1 MGKKILCIIDTF
13 KIGGGAQ
20 TQLAG
25 LAVMLKKHGYD
36 VTAVSYHNVAPEQSF
51 EPYLTQNGI
60 DYICLKDANNMYQ
73 KFRGV
78 KQTIDSI
85 KPDTVIAYLD
95 GPTAICSILKMLGG
109 RFRLIVSERNVTQQL
124 NIKEFVKFQLYRFA
138 DRVVPNAFSQESFIK
153 NRFSFLANKVQTI
166 SNFVDTNRFQSSSVE
181 NVKPQKTLSMLVVA
195 RVNPQKNVLRFI
207 DTIDIL
213 RRKGLD
219 FHISWFG
226 QKSEDYYQQCI
237 SKIDSLGVGSYI
249 TFHAATKDIN
259 KIYSDSR
266 YDVFCL
272 PSLFEGCPNTVA
284 EAMSSGLPILCSNVC
299 DNAIYVENEIN
310 GFCFNPHDSINIA
323 ETIINFANLDNDRRL
338 QMREQSRQ
346 RAVALFSE
354 DSFLKKYLDIL

>member
-25 LAVMLKKHGYD
+25 LSVMLKKFGYD
-36 VTAVSYHNVAPEQSF
+36 VTAVSYHDVAPEQSF
-51 EPYLTQNGI
+51 EPYLTQNGVG
-60 DYICLKDANNMYQ
+60 YICLKDVNNMYQ

-78 KQTIDSI
+78 KQIIDSI
-85 KPDTVIAYLD
+85 KPDTVVAYLD
-95 GPTAICSILKMLGG
+95 GPTAICSILKILGG
-109 RFRLIVSERNVTQQL
+109 QFRLIVSERNVTQKL

-138 DRVVPNAFSQESFIK
+138 DKVVPNAFSQESFIK
-153 NRFSFLANKVQTI
+153 TRFSFLANKVQTI
-166 SNFVDTNRFQSSSVE
+166 SNFVDTNKFQCSSVIDVE
-181 NVKPQKTLSMLVVA
+181 SHKTLNILVVA

-207 DTIDIL
+207 DAIDIL
-213 RRKGLD
+213 KRKGLD
-219 FHISWFG
+219 FHVSWFG
-226 QKSEDYYQQCI
+226 QKTDDYHHQCM
-237 SKIDSLGVGSYI
+237 SKINSLCVGSYI
-249 TFHAATKDIN
+249 TFYSAIKDIN
-259 KIYSDSR
+259 KTYSDSR

-272 PSLFEGCPNTVA
+272 PSIFEGCPNTIA

-310 GFCFNPHDSINIA
+310 GFCFNPHDSMNIA
-323 ETIINFANLDNDRRL
+323 ETIISFANVDYNKRM
-338 QMREQSRQ
+338 QMRKQSRQ